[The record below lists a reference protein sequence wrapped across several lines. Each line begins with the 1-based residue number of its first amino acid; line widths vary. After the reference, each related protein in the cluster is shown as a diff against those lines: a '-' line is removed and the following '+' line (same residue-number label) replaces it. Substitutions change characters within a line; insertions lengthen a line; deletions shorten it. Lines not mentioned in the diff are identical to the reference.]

1 MLVVDAANEA
11 DLPAVLALNQA
22 ALPHVSAL
30 TLEAL
35 RRLHGWSGYFQVAR
49 DGGQV
54 VGFLL
59 TLREGCPYRSLNYQW
74 FAERYPR
81 FLYIDRVA
89 IADSHH
95 RRGLG
100 TRLYEDLHGFAERR
114 VPLVACEVNTRPAND
129 ASLAFHERL
138 GYRPVGSQ
146 ETEGGTKSVCLMIRA
161 VSDAG

>member
-1 MLVVDAANEA
+1 MPVIDAAREA

-30 TLEAL
+30 TLEEL
-35 RRLHGWSGYFQVAR
+35 RQLAHWSGYFRVAR
-49 DGGQV
+49 DGAQV

-59 TLREGCPYRSLNYQW
+59 ALREGCPYQSLNYRW

-100 TRLYEDLHGFAERR
+100 TRLYEELHGFADRQ
-114 VPLVACEVNTRPAND
+114 VPMVACEVNTRPAND

-146 ETEGGTKSVCLMIRA
+146 ETEGGTKSVSLMIRA
-161 VSDAG
+161 LTDAE